1 MRNGF
6 GMAGLAAALAL
17 GVSGCATQ
25 TPETPQ
31 GPATHAATHAATHNA
46 FYAALQDAAIPE
58 PAEEDHDLVS
68 LAAGAPG
75 LVERQTAKGREVL
88 MAMFTTAESVQKFY
102 SAESGTLPPGKPVLW
117 VTAVPQMQAACAEWS
132 AGEARR
138 QRLIRW
144 LGLPPASKSD
154 SVVEVWVA
162 ADRLLRP
169 CSDPRTDISA
179 CSATAAAAETA
190 PGVPDYRSF
199 FAGLYVQSYSVNG
212 APWTRLGYT
221 YDWDRHSATH
231 RGASEFMVAPE
242 TGYTIAGRWPLEA
255 YCTR

>member
-6 GMAGLAAALAL
+6 GMAGLVAVLAL

-75 LVERQTAKGREVL
+75 LVERRTDRGREVL

-138 QRLIRW
+138 
-144 LGLPPASKSD
+144 
-154 SVVEVWVA
+154 
-162 ADRLLRP
+162 
-169 CSDPRTDISA
+169 
-179 CSATAAAAETA
+179 
-190 PGVPDYRSF
+190 
-199 FAGLYVQSYSVNG
+199 
-212 APWTRLGYT
+212 
-221 YDWDRHSATH
+221 
-231 RGASEFMVAPE
+231 
-242 TGYTIAGRWPLEA
+242 
-255 YCTR
+255 